1 MEDGL
6 KISELTQASSI
17 SNADLIPIVQNN
29 ETKSV
34 SLIDMI
40 YPIGSIYMSVNSVNP
55 STLFGGTWVQIKDT
69 FLLSAGDSYTA
80 GNTGGEANH
89 TLVAN
94 ELPNIT
100 GSITFSANIVKNDS
114 NGHIINGTTGVFA
127 RQSNNAITS
136 VNSSVTNPTLW
147 YFNQVDMSFGNNQAH
162 NNMPPYLVVYVWKRT
177 A

>member
-89 TLVAN
+89 TLTTK
-94 ELPNIT
+94 ELPSGIL
-100 GSITFSANIVKNDS
+100 G
-114 NGHIINGTTGVFA
+114 
-127 RQSNNAITS
+127 
-136 VNSSVTNPTLW
+136 VNSTNSNFL
-147 YFNQVDMSFGNNQAH
+147 QELDGMSQGSAFGWLGRNHTATPKPV